1 MRSRV
6 GDACIPSGRPFRSGV
21 VLAAVVGLSIAASGC
36 GGGGEKTSPTSSDG
50 SAPDAGRVVLMTH
63 ESFAVSDEVLDEFES
78 ETGITVDILRS
89 ADAGAALSQAIL
101 TKQDPLGDV
110 LFGVDTTF
118 LSRALDEGIF
128 VPYEA
133 AGIASIPDEFRLD
146 PESRV
151 TPIDHGDVCLNYDI
165 EWFER
170 EAVAPPDS
178 LDDLGETEYE
188 GLTVVENPA
197 TSSPGL
203 AFLLAT
209 IAEYGDGGWAD
220 YWRGLRSNGALV
232 VDGWD
237 QAYYE
242 EFTAGGGGGE
252 RPIVVSYASS
262 PPADVIYAEEPK
274 DAPSTG
280 VVEAS
285 CFRQVEFAGI
295 LRGSPREAAA
305 RKLVDFMLSKE
316 FQEDVPLQMFVFPVN
331 PAAALPEV
339 FRKWAVVPADPLTL
353 DPEVIAE
360 GRDAWIDEWTDIVL
374 R

>member
-1 MRSRV
+1 M
-6 GDACIPSGRPFRSGV
+6 
-21 VLAAVVGLSIAASGC
+21 AVVAALSMATAGC
-36 GGGGEKTSPTSSDG
+36 GGGKGES
-50 SAPDAGRVVLMTH
+50 RVVLVTH
-63 ESFAVSDEVLDEFES
+63 ESFAVSDAVLDSFEA
-78 ETGITVDILRS
+78 ETGIAVEILRS
-89 ADAGAALSQAIL
+89 DDAGAALSQAIL
-101 TKQDPLGDV
+101 TKDHPLGDV

-118 LSRALDEGIF
+118 LSRALDEGLF

-133 AGIASIPDEFRLD
+133 SGIDDIPEEFRLD

-151 TPIDHGDVCLNYDI
+151 TPIDYGDVCLNYDI
-165 EWFER
+165 AWFESR
-170 EAVAPPDS
+170 GLSPPRT
-178 LDDLGETEYE
+178 LDDLRDATYR
-188 GLTVVENPA
+188 GLAVVENPA

-209 IAEYGDGGWAD
+209 IAEYGERFWAG
-220 YWRGLRSNGALV
+220 YWQALRDNKVLV

-242 EFTAGGGGGE
+242 EFSAGGGGG
-252 RPIVVSYASS
+252 RHPIVVSYASS

-274 DAPSTG
+274 DEPSIG

-295 LRGSPREAAA
+295 LDGSPHVDEARE
-305 RKLVDFMLSKE
+305 LIDFMLSTE

-331 PAAALPEV
+331 PAAALPDV
-339 FRKWAVVPADPLTL
+339 FRQWAVVPERPLRL
-353 DPEVIAE
+353 DASVIADRRS
-360 GRDAWIDEWTDIVL
+360 GWIDDWTDIML